1 MSDEDDM
8 MRMLLDRD
16 AGNIIDLIR
25 DGASPLAVAAARVHN
40 GLMIYKTVL
49 DDNDFQNVVKYIV
62 ENLDRIPKLDPN
74 SANTSLH

>member
-1 MSDEDDM
+1 
-8 MRMLLDRD
+8 
-16 AGNIIDLIR
+16 
-25 DGASPLAVAAARVHN
+25 
-40 GLMIYKTVL
+40 MIYKTVL

>member
-1 MSDEDDM
+1 MSSDDEM
-8 MRMLLDRD
+8 MRTLLDRD

-25 DGASPLAVAAARVHN
+25 DGISPLAVAAARVHN

-49 DDNDFQNVVKYIV
+49 DENEFNNVVKYIV
-62 ENLDRIPKLDPN
+62 QNLDRIPKLDPN